1 MRWGILSTGTI
12 AKNFAQTAGQMPD
25 VQIQAVASRSC
36 GSAEAFAAAYAI
48 PTAHGSYEALAADP
62 NVDIVYVATPHSRH
76 YEDMKLLIGAGK
88 HVLCEKSFT
97 TDAKQAKE
105 IFELAEKENVFV
117 MEAFWTKFIPLY
129 RQIETILEE
138 GRIGELRVVTAQYG
152 YTTAREARKFDPA
165 LAGGTLLDIGVYAIG
180 FACMMMGYA
189 FDDVRSELVMN
200 DAGTDALDAI
210 TLRKGR
216 TVAQLTTAIGANMP
230 TFGAVY
236 GTKGH
241 IDIPEFKNP
250 TRAMLHVDGQPPVE
264 LAQPFEINGFEYEIR
279 EAQAC
284 AEAGKLQSERMT
296 GRQTVA
302 VMRIM
307 DEIRRQNGFRFPFEA
322 SER

>member
-25 VQIQAVASRSC
+25 VQMQAVASRHKE
-36 GSAEAFAAAYAI
+36 SAEAFAGTYEI
-48 PTAHGSYEALAADP
+48 PTAHGSYEALANDP
-62 NVDIVYVATPHSRH
+62 DVEIVYVATPHSRH
-76 YEDMKLLIGAGK
+76 YEDMKLLIESDK

-97 TDAKQAKE
+97 TDAKQARE
-105 IFELAEKENVFV
+105 IFALAKKKNVFV

-129 RQIETILEE
+129 RQIEAILES
-138 GRIGELRVVTAQYG
+138 GKLGEIRAVSAQYG

-180 FACMMMGYA
+180 FACMMLGYA
-189 FDDVRSELVMN
+189 FDDVRGDLVMN
-200 DAGTDALDAI
+200 NVGTDALDAI
-210 TLRKGR
+210 TLRKGKA
-216 TVAQLTTAIGANMP
+216 VAQLTTAIGVNMP

-250 TRAMLHVDGQPPVE
+250 TRAVLHLDGQEPVE

-296 GRQTVA
+296 GEQTIA

-307 DEIRRQNGFRFPFEA
+307 DELRRQNGYRFPFE
-322 SER
+322 